1 MTYLI
6 FKTLISASIIVVIS
20 ELAKRS
26 TWLAAFVTSL
36 PIVSIIA
43 MVWIYVE
50 GKDIEKVADLS
61 WSILWLVIPSLLFFI
76 VLPACLHKGLNFY
89 MSMFLASV
97 VTALGYIVFIWI
109 LAKFGVVTI

>member
-6 FKTLISASIIVVIS
+6 FKTLISASIIVAIS

-50 GKDIEKVADLS
+50 GKDIQKVAELS
-61 WSILWLVIPSLLFFI
+61 WSILWLVIPSLLFFV

-89 MSMFLASV
+89 MSMVLAAL
-97 VTALGYIVFIWI
+97 VTALGYVLFIWL
-109 LAKFGVVTI
+109 LAKFGIANI

>member
-6 FKTLISASIIVVIS
+6 FKTLISASIIVAIS

-43 MVWIYVE
+43 MVWIYIE
-50 GKDIEKVADLS
+50 GKDIQKVAELS

-76 VLPACLHKGLNFY
+76 VLPACLHKGINFY
-89 MSMFLASV
+89 MSMLIAAV
-97 VTALGYIVFIWI
+97 VTALGYSVFIWF
-109 LAKFGVVTI
+109 LTRAGVI